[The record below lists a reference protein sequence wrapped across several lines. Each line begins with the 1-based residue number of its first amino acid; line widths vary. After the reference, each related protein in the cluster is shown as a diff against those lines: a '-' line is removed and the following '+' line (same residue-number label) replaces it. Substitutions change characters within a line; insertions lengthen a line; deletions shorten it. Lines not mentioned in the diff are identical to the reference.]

1 MAFDSTLGTRNA
13 SDTGQ
18 SLRAVTAVPAPG
30 SSCVFMDGHVK
41 WFRQGTYPSFS
52 LRGGQPT
59 ASDTATVGMTAL
71 RQHTAEWQR
80 QSENFRSRGI
90 TSTRSD
96 ALSQARLLAGLTPV
110 QGPGVVVTLN
120 DSKKKMPA
128 QLPPGM
134 APPNLIYNSD
144 INQVVNELKAAGA
157 EAIAINGQRLVAT
170 SYIRPAGPTILIN
183 STPTVPPYVIKAIG
197 DSKTLASARN
207 LRGGV
212 TTQIK
217 AYDPAMFSVGEA
229 GTLTL
234 PAYSGRSEPRYARPL
249 GEEIASQNALASL
262 QNKPPLSK
270 PVCASLKTPSVSR
283 ERITEL
289 GQTCKSSQIP
299 RATIRTRPLSTETF
313 S

>member
-1 MAFDSTLGTRNA
+1 MTTLLPAALALLLQSTVLLLLGLVSMHLARRHGYALNRNCSGESVAAFADPQGTIMAFDSTLGTRNA
-13 SDTGQ
+13 SDIGQ

-41 WFRQGTYPSFS
+41 WFRRGTYPSFS

-183 STPTVPPYVIKAIG
+183 STPTVPPYVT
-197 DSKTLASARN
+197 D
-207 LRGGV
+207 V
-212 TTQIK
+212 TQ
-217 AYDPAMFSVGEA
+217 S
-229 GTLTL
+229 
-234 PAYSGRSEPRYARPL
+234 R
-249 GEEIASQNALASL
+249 
-262 QNKPPLSK
+262 
-270 PVCASLKTPSVSR
+270 R
-283 ERITEL
+283 ERQVWGARTPTALWAEEAHAWV
-289 GQTCKSSQIP
+289 K
-299 RATIRTRPLSTETF
+299 RTRE
-313 S
+313 